1 MARIA
6 DVASAERTS
15 SAICA
20 WLGRGSNDSYILDVR
35 PPGSNAALISS
46 ADGARASVA
55 SSSTSGRGEAG
66 AEERSL
72 LRSAASE
79 NVASGSASVR

>member
-1 MARIA
+1 MPTPVPASMARIV
-6 DVASAERTS
+6 DV
-15 SAICA
+15 
-20 WLGRGSNDSYILDVR
+20 
-35 PPGSNAALISS
+35 ALISS